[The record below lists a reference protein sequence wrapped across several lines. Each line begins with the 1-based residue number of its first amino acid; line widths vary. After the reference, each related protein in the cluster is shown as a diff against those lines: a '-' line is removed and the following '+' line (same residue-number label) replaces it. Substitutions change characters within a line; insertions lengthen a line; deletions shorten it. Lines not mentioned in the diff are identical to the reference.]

1 MEDNK
6 FVFVKTSETES
17 EKISAP
23 EYSYWRSV
31 FRKFFSSKIAIF
43 MLILMALVLL
53 ISFIHPMISKYD
65 HLNNDNINNRATH
78 FLPMSLE
85 HPFGTDDTGR
95 DVFSMVW
102 SGARVSLF
110 IAFTATLITNVIGVI
125 VGMFWGYSK
134 KIDKFMI
141 QIYNVISNIP
151 FVLIVMVMAF
161 VLGAGIW
168 QLILA
173 LSITSWIGVAY
184 FIRVQ
189 VMIIRD
195 REYNLASR
203 TLGSSTPK
211 IIKHNILPYL
221 VSVIVTLVSR
231 DIPLFISY
239 EVFLGFIGVG
249 LDQSTASLGRIV
261 QEHSLFMQSKP
272 TLFIIPVAVTALISV
287 SLYIVGQ
294 TLADASDPRNHMI

>member
-6 FVFVKTSETES
+6 FVFVETSETES
-17 EKISAP
+17 EKIAAP
-23 EYSYWRSV
+23 EYSYWKSV
-31 FRKFFSSKIAIF
+31 FRKFFASKVAIL
-43 MLILMALVLL
+43 MLIIITAVLLMA
-53 ISFIHPMISKYD
+53 IIHPMISNYD
-65 HLNNDNINNRATH
+65 HLVNPNINNKETH
-78 FLPMSLE
+78 FLPISLE

-95 DVFSMVW
+95 DVFSMIW

-110 IAFTATLITNVIGVI
+110 VAISATLITNVIGVI
-125 VGMFWGYSK
+125 VGMFWGYSQK
-134 KIDKFMI
+134 VDKVMI
-141 QIYNVISNIP
+141 QVYNVISNVP
-151 FVLIVMVMAF
+151 FTLIVMVMAF
-161 VLGAGIW
+161 VLGAGVP

-173 LSITSWIGVAY
+173 LSITSWVGTAY

-211 IIKHNILPYL
+211 IILHNILPYL
-221 VSVIVTLVSR
+221 VSVLVTSLSR

-239 EVFLGFIGVG
+239 EVFLGYIGVG
-249 LDQSTASLGRIV
+249 LGQQTASLGRIIE
-261 QEHSLFMQSKP
+261 EHSLFMQSSP
-272 TLFIIPVAVTALISV
+272 SLFLIPVAVTAIISV

-294 TLADASDPRNHMI
+294 TLADASDPKNHMI

>member
-1 MEDNK
+1 MEDK
-6 FVFVKTSETES
+6 RFVFVKTSDTES
-17 EKISAP
+17 EKIAAP

-31 FRKFFSSKIAIF
+31 FRKFFSSKVAIF
-43 MLILMALVLL
+43 MLILMTAVLL
-53 ISFIHPMISKYD
+53 MSFIHPMISKYD
-65 HLNNDNINNRATH
+65 HQVNPNINKRATH
-78 FLPMSLE
+78 FLPMSAE
-85 HPFGTDDTGR
+85 HLFGTDDVGR
-95 DVFSMVW
+95 DLFSMVW

-110 IAFTATLITNVIGVI
+110 IAITATIIVNVVGVI

-134 KIDKFMI
+134 KMDKVMI

-151 FVLIVMVMAF
+151 FILIVMVMAF
-161 VLGAGIW
+161 VLGSGVW

-173 LSITSWIGVAY
+173 LSITSWIGIAY

-189 VMIIRD
+189 TMIIRD

-203 TLGSSTPK
+203 TLGSSTTK

-221 VSVIVTLVSR
+221 VSVLVTALSR
-231 DIPLFISY
+231 DIPMFISY

-249 LDQSTASLGRIV
+249 LGQETASLGRII
-261 QEHSLFMQSKP
+261 QENSLYMQSHP
-272 TLFIIPVAVTALISV
+272 TMFLIPVAITALISV

-294 TLADASDPRNHMI
+294 TLADASDPKNHMI

>member
-1 MEDNK
+1 MEDK
-6 FVFVKTSETES
+6 RFVFVKTNEAES
-17 EKISAP
+17 EKIAAP
-23 EYSYWRSV
+23 EYSYWKSV
-31 FRKFFSSKIAIF
+31 FRKFFSSKVAIF
-43 MLILMALVLL
+43 MLILMTAVLL
-53 ISFIHPMISKYD
+53 MSFIQPLISQYN
-65 HLNNDNINNRATH
+65 HQVNPNINNKATH

-110 IAFTATLITNVIGVI
+110 IAISATLITNVIGVI
-125 VGMFWGYSK
+125 VGMFWGYSQK
-134 KIDKFMI
+134 VDKVMI
-141 QIYNVISNIP
+141 QVYNVISNIP
-151 FVLIVMVMAF
+151 FTLIVMVLAF
-161 VLGAGIW
+161 VLKAGIP
-168 QLILA
+168 QLIFA
-173 LSITSWIGVAY
+173 LSVTSWIGTAY

-211 IIKHNILPYL
+211 IILHNILPYL
-221 VSVIVTLVSR
+221 VSVLVTSLSR

-239 EVFLGFIGVG
+239 EVFLGYIGVG
-249 LDQSTASLGRIV
+249 LGQQTASLGRII

-287 SLYIVGQ
+287 SLYLVGQ
-294 TLADASDPRNHMI
+294 TLADASDPKNHMI